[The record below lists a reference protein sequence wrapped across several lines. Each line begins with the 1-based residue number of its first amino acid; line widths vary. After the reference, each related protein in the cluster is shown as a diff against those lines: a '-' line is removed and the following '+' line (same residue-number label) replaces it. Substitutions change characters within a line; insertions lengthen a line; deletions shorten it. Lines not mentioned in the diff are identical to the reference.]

1 MRSKLLTALV
11 ALMVVV
17 GSFAACSSEK
27 APVATDEPTAE
38 ATVEATVEASADA
51 TVEATVEATAD
62 AE

>member
-1 MRSKLLTALV
+1 MKSKLLTALV

-27 APVATDEPTAE
+27 APVVTDEPTAE
-38 ATVEATVEASADA
+38 ATVEATEEAAVEA
-51 TVEATVEATAD
+51 TVEATVEAI

>member
-1 MRSKLLTALV
+1 MRSKILTALV

-17 GSFAACSSEK
+17 GSFAACSSQK

-38 ATVEATVEASADA
+38 ATVEATVEATED
-51 TVEATVEATAD
+51 VEATVEATAD

>member
-17 GSFAACSSEK
+17 GSFAACGNDEAATTT
-27 APVATDEPTAE
+27 APATETVAAE
-38 ATVEATVEASADA
+38 TEAAETEAA
-51 TVEATVEATAD
+51 

>member
-1 MRSKLLTALV
+1 MKSKLLTALV

-38 ATVEATVEASADA
+38 ATVEATVEATADA
-51 TVEATVEATAD
+51 EATVEATAD